1 MSPYDQAPK
10 TIRKIPAKMLY
21 TLFAKV
27 LALQTKKQS
36 KKHIKMKKLIVL
48 LMGLVIASLSFAQ
61 DIIVCK
67 DSKRIDAKIIEVGQ
81 NEIKYKKFAFQDGP
95 TFSINVNDISSII
108 YSNGDVAAFNSS
120 TSQEQKVEASNPS
133 TPVAAPKPKRE
144 VKLPSPKSKQRPI
157 GIVIGYTQ
165 KSLSY
170 KVVEEDL
177 QGESTLVK
185 RKTGLTNMI
194 LSGYTIDDNL
204 PEKKYSNTLF
214 LGLSWAPEFG
224 YGFGLQTGIY
234 YELTMEKY
242 NAQDVYTYFANE
254 HALSIPL
261 RFQYRIE
268 VAKDFS
274 LFLYTGPS
282 FDFGLA
288 FNIREEEIP
297 YPGSL
302 IEPRVTKYNNV
313 YKENGLHRVNVMWG
327 VGGGLRWKGLQLRA
341 GGDWGLINM
350 IGPRPEIPED
360 KIFLHKPFHIA
371 LSYQF

>member
-1 MSPYDQAPK
+1 MGYCSFARRYSRTSTQIGK
-10 TIRKIPAKMLY
+10 HL
-21 TLFAKV
+21 TLFF
-27 LALQTKKQS
+27 LCLHTTKHRKP
-36 KKHIKMKKLIVL
+36 
-48 LMGLVIASLSFAQ
+48 SLSFAQ

-81 NEIKYKKFAFQDGP
+81 NEIKYKKFDFQDGP

-133 TPVAAPKPKRE
+133 APVAAPKPKRE

-170 KVVEEDL
+170 KYKKEDL
-177 QGESTLVK
+177 QGESILVK
-185 RKTGLTNMI
+185 RKTGLTNMF

-234 YELTMEKY
+234 YEPTMEKY

-302 IEPRVTKYNNV
+302 IEP
-313 YKENGLHRVNVMWG
+313 E
-327 VGGGLRWKGLQLRA
+327 
-341 GGDWGLINM
+341 
-350 IGPRPEIPED
+350 
-360 KIFLHKPFHIA
+360 
-371 LSYQF
+371 

>member
-1 MSPYDQAPK
+1 
-10 TIRKIPAKMLY
+10 
-21 TLFAKV
+21 
-27 LALQTKKQS
+27 
-36 KKHIKMKKLIVL
+36 MKKLIVL

-81 NEIKYKKFAFQDGP
+81 NEIKYKKFDFQDGP

-133 TPVAAPKPKRE
+133 APVAAPKPKRE

-165 KSLSY
+165 KSLSAKEY
-170 KVVEEDL
+170 DYVYNEKNKQYEISNVKKV
-177 QGESTLVK
+177 K
-185 RKTGLTNMI
+185 NGLTNYY
-194 LSGYTIDDNL
+194 LWDYNDER
-204 PEKKYSNTLF
+204 PAKKYSNTLVF
-214 LGLSWAPEFG
+214 GFSWTPEFG

-234 YELTMEKY
+234 YELTMERHKY
-242 NAQDVYTYFANE
+242 DSYDPDIYIYPYRGYTHSLFANE

-282 FDFGLA
+282 FDFSLA
-288 FNIREEEIP
+288 FNIRETIS
-297 YPGSL
+297 YIDSKL
-302 IEPRVTKYNNV
+302 EPEVTKHNV
-313 YKENGLHRVNVMWG
+313 YKESAQEDRLHRVNVMWG